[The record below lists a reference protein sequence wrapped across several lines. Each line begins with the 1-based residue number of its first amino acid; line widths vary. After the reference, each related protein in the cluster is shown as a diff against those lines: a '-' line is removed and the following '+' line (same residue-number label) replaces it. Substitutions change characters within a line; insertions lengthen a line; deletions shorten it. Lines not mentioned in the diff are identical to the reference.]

1 MVTRSNLFMFS
12 PDTAVDSARGAPAD
26 LAAADKAAYGRPV
39 RSLDPDEPPG
49 VA

>member
-26 LAAADKAAYGRPV
+26 LAAADNAAYRRPV